1 MSLFK
6 DLLDFLFLG
15 STSEQRH
22 RKDLERWAKTEY
34 TKDWEW
40 ASNYMLENPG
50 VAPKYSGVTL

>member
-1 MSLFK
+1 MKLFK
-6 DLLDFLFLG
+6 DLVDFLFLG

-40 ASNYMLENPG
+40 AYNYMLENPG
-50 VAPKYSGVTL
+50 VTPKHSGVTL